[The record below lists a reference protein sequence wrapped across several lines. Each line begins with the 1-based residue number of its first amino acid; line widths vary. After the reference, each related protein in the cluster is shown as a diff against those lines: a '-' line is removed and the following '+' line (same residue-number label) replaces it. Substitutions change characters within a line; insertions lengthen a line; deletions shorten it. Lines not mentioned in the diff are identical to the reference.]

1 MSTVTAPRVRRR
13 RDEPAEMSGGPRD
26 AILDAAERLFAD
38 RGFDGVSVRDVAA
51 EAGIRPGLATYYFPM
66 KQTLFEA
73 VIARRTDVLNERR
86 QQALAALTSRGTWDV
101 EDVLVAFV
109 EPYLSLSL
117 DGEAGW
123 RTYGRLIAQLAQGNR
138 YLPFVE
144 KYLND
149 TAERFRDALERA
161 LPGTPPET
169 VARGFVFSIQLMVD
183 TFTQNNRIEA
193 LSRGVHKGADL
204 PSATADLIPFLAG
217 GIRALALAR
226 ATDGDT
232 RAR

>member
-1 MSTVTAPRVRRR
+1 VSH
-13 RDEPAEMSGGPRD
+13 GPRE

-51 EAGIRPGLATYYFPM
+51 EAGVRPGLATYYFPV
-66 KQTLFEA
+66 KLNLFEA
-73 VIARRTDVLNERR
+73 VIARRTDVLNARR
-86 QQALAALTSRGTWDV
+86 RKALAALVARGTWDV

-149 TAERFRDALERA
+149 TAERFRDALEQA

-183 TFTQNNRIEA
+183 TFTQNNRIQA
-193 LSRGVHKGADL
+193 LSRGVLNGSDL
-204 PSATADLIPFLAG
+204 PSATADLIPFLTG

-226 ATDGDT
+226 AAD
-232 RAR
+232 RSSLAR